1 MTPTSSASNT
11 TKIRISMLH
20 PHYCLSNKRRHKLGQ
35 ECLGSECKHGS
46 ARGKTG
52 RTLPNEWR
60 KRDERLIDV
69 HHFAITARA
78 LFITRQAV
86 VQRLQ
91 ADAQALRGPLFIAL
105 HMTQGLVQQF
115 ALDVVERTTYCDVH
129 CVLEHGDFAGRYPR
143 QMLLLYGVARY
154 EVSLLDGIAQL
165 AHVAAPLTTLSEILQ
180 SGFRNFF
187 IGALRSIE

>member
-35 ECLGSECKHGS
+35 E
-46 ARGKTG
+46 
-52 RTLPNEWR
+52 
-60 KRDERLIDV
+60 RLIDV
-69 HHFAITARA
+69 HHCAITARA

-154 EVSLLDGIAQL
+154 EVS
-165 AHVAAPLTTLSEILQ
+165 
-180 SGFRNFF
+180 
-187 IGALRSIE
+187 